1 VIHVRF
7 FENARSL
14 DVEESAVT
22 TLSSGIVVV
31 NEGRW
36 FREIESAILLTFA
49 GC

>member
-14 DVEESAVT
+14 NIEESAVT
-22 TLSSGIVVV
+22 ALSSGIIIV
-31 NEGRW
+31 NEGGW